1 MEGEEAAVP
10 FGTLDYLYM
19 PSRDVASDLAY
30 FTDVLG
36 GTTIFAIDDG
46 GTRVAMVQLGAE
58 PPRLLLTDHLDTD
71 APILVFR
78 VDDLDAQLARLR
90 ANDVDGWRLELP
102 MGPAFS
108 WTAPGG
114 QRVAIYEPTRVGVV
128 AHFEGRRDF

>member
-1 MEGEEAAVP
+1 MDNHVP
-10 FGTLDYLYM
+10 FGTLDYVYM
-19 PSRDVASDLAY
+19 PSHDVAADMRY

-36 GTTIFAIDDG
+36 ATTIFAIDDG
-46 GTRVAMVQLGAE
+46 GTRVAAVQLGQE
-58 PPRLLLTDHLDTD
+58 PPRLLLTDHLDSD

-78 VDDLDAQLARLR
+78 VDDLDTELARLR

-114 QRVAIYEPTRVGVV
+114 QRVAIY
-128 AHFEGRRDF
+128 

>member
-1 MEGEEAAVP
+1 MPP
-10 FGTLDYLYM
+10 FGTLDYVYM
-19 PSRDVASDLAY
+19 PSHDVAADVRY
-30 FTDVLG
+30 FTEVLG
-36 GTTIFAIDDG
+36 ATKVFAIDDG
-46 GTRVAMVQLGAE
+46 GTRVALVALGAE

-78 VDDLDAQLARLR
+78 VADLGAQVARLR
-90 ANDVDGWRLELP
+90 DNKVDGWRLELP

-128 AHFEGRRDF
+128 AHFEGRADF

>member
-1 MEGEEAAVP
+1 MEGAVP

-19 PSRDVASDLAY
+19 PSRDVAADVRY

-36 GTTIFAIDDG
+36 GQTIFAIDDG

-58 PPRLLLTDHLDTD
+58 PPRLLLTDHLDSD

-78 VDDLDAQLARLR
+78 VADIAAQQARLK
-90 ANDVDGWRLELP
+90 AAKVEGWRLELP

-108 WTAPGG
+108 WSAPGG

-128 AHFEGRRDF
+128 DHFEGRHDF